1 MRNKQK
7 QQQLQMSTNFADS
20 LPCGVWYLVFSTLVT
35 VCSVR
40 PNTFDIATVGVKIY
54 LSNQPS
60 QYVYYSFKIKN

>member
-40 PNTFDIATVGVKIY
+40 PNTFDIATVRAK
-54 LSNQPS
+54 
-60 QYVYYSFKIKN
+60 KKNILFNPTVHFLFQV